1 MGQREDPM
9 KMDFD
14 NFQMEKWVPQTV
26 RAQKASE
33 KNGVIC
39 LVFMSPSWIM
49 VFKLSKIVS
58 FLHFF
63 ADFSNKSKVL
73 IAVYILHLKILVLFF

>member
-1 MGQREDPM
+1 M

-14 NFQMEKWVPQTV
+14 NFQMEKLVPQTV

-39 LVFMSPSWIM
+39 LVFMSPS
-49 VFKLSKIVS
+49 
-58 FLHFF
+58 
-63 ADFSNKSKVL
+63 
-73 IAVYILHLKILVLFF
+73 